1 MNDEDLADI
10 IAEIFDGVTVL
21 NSSFGPIY
29 VRHFGQLELRR
40 TFSKKQEYLEQAK
53 KRGLMTHEE
62 TLNMLYEDEMW
73 SKESEKI
80 IEEKNSLIE
89 NLKKGLNKIPIP
101 SKREQH
107 KKLIKKEIDNLNKL
121 ENERTSLLGLTAEKY
136 AQKKVNQEFF
146 EYLLYE
152 DRDFKRSVFSKLE
165 YSDISK
171 EKELNELQEKFF
183 LRMSDDNIS
192 RAALCPF
199 FSPYLSYCENVHDM
213 YGKAIKNLSAFELKL
228 LTYAKTFLNIF
239 KNTQKEIP
247 SHVAKD
253 PEALLDFYEMQKDD
267 SKRNRGK
274 ATQGDGGTTYFGA
287 NKQDIQQMK
296 SDNEN
301 AVDLAQEIKKR
312 GGTMNMKDFMD
323 IHGV

>member
-1 MNDEDLADI
+1 MNDENLADI

-40 TFSKKQEYLEQAK
+40 TFSKKKEYLEQAK
-53 KRGLMTHEE
+53 NRGLMTHEE
-62 TLNMLYEDEMW
+62 TLNMLYKDEMW

-80 IEEKNSLIE
+80 IEEKKLFIE
-89 NLKKGLNKIPIP
+89 NLQKGLTKIKIP

-107 KKLIKKEIDNLNKL
+107 KKLIKNEINNLNKL

-146 EYLLYE
+146 EYLLFE
-152 DRDFKRSVFSKLE
+152 DKDFKQSIFSKLE

-171 EKELNELQEKFF
+171 ETELNELQEKFF

-213 YGKAIKNLSAFELKL
+213 YGKPIKDLSAFELKL
-228 LTYAKTFLNIF
+228 LTYARTFLNIF
-239 KNTQKEIP
+239 KNSQKEIP
-247 SHVAKD
+247 SHVARD
-253 PEALLDFYEMQKDD
+253 PEALLDFYDMQKDE

-274 ATQGDGGTTYFGA
+274 ASEGDGGTTYFGA
-287 NKQDIQQMK
+287 NKQDIQYMK
-296 SDNEN
+296 SEGED
-301 AVDLAQEIKKR
+301 AIDLTKEMKKK
-312 GGTMNMKDFMD
+312 GGSMNMKEFMD
-323 IHGV
+323 LHGV